1 MHKNL
6 LDEFLN
12 TRYSA
17 LNSMLHRNKIQQSF
31 KDSIMF
37 GKFSEQVKK
46 SSKPVS
52 SLVAVNT
59 KALEELSQQQTE
71 FFTGFLADSVKYVE
85 SLSVQTEVKG
95 FVAAQSS
102 YAEAVKERL
111 AHTSKQTYGTMNDI
125 REEYTK
131 VLKTSIQELP
141 AAEEVTKELMKAVPA
156 VATPIASKAETN
168 PAPVKKPVAKK
179 AAPKAAAK
187 PAAKVEASKAKAKPA
202 AKPAVKAEAPKAQ
215 VKPVA
220 KTESS
225 PTAPAAAKKA

>member
-1 MHKNL
+1 
-6 LDEFLN
+6 
-12 TRYSA
+12 
-17 LNSMLHRNKIQQSF
+17 
-31 KDSIMF
+31 MF

-95 FVAAQSS
+95 FVAAQST

-131 VLKTSIQELP
+131 VLKTSIEELP

-156 VATPIASKAETN
+156 VATPAAPKAVAK
-168 PAPVKKPVAKK
+168 PAPAKKPAAKKAPAKAATK
-179 AAPKAAAK
+179 AAPK
-187 PAAKVEASKAKAKPA
+187 PAA
-202 AKPAVKAEAPKAQ
+202 KAEAPKAET
-215 VKPVA
+215 KPVA
-220 KTESS
+220 KAEAPKAAVKTGSS
-225 PTAPAAAKKA
+225 PAATAAAKKA

>member
-1 MHKNL
+1 
-6 LDEFLN
+6 
-12 TRYSA
+12 
-17 LNSMLHRNKIQQSF
+17 MLQRNKIQQSF

-95 FVAAQSS
+95 FVAAQST

-131 VLKTSIQELP
+131 VLKTSIEELP

-156 VATPIASKAETN
+156 VATPAAPKAEAK
-168 PAPVKKPVAKK
+168 PAPAKAEAKPAPAKAVAKPAPAKKPAAKKTPAK
-179 AAPKAAAK
+179 AAPKAAPK
-187 PAAKVEASKAKAKPA
+187 PAA
-202 AKPAVKAEAPKAQ
+202 KAEAPKAEA
-215 VKPVA
+215 KPVA
-220 KTESS
+220 KAEAPKAAVKTGSS
-225 PTAPAAAKKA
+225 PAATAAAKKA

>member
-1 MHKNL
+1 
-6 LDEFLN
+6 
-12 TRYSA
+12 
-17 LNSMLHRNKIQQSF
+17 
-31 KDSIMF
+31 MF

-95 FVAAQSS
+95 FVAAQSTF
-102 YAEAVKERL
+102 AEAVKERL

-131 VLKTSIQELP
+131 VLKTSIDELP

-156 VATPIASKAETN
+156 VATPVASKAETN

-179 AAPKAAAK
+179 AAPKPAPKAAAK
-187 PAAKVEASKAKAKPA
+187 PAAKVEAPKAKAKPA

-225 PTAPAAAKKA
+225 PAATAAAKKA

>member
-1 MHKNL
+1 
-6 LDEFLN
+6 
-12 TRYSA
+12 
-17 LNSMLHRNKIQQSF
+17 MLQRNKIQQSF

-95 FVAAQSS
+95 FVAAQST

-131 VLKTSIQELP
+131 VLKTSIEELP

-156 VATPIASKAETN
+156 VATPAAPKAEAK
-168 PAPVKKPVAKK
+168 PAPAKAVAKPAPAKKPAAKKTPAK
-179 AAPKAAAK
+179 AAPKAAPK
-187 PAAKVEASKAKAKPA
+187 PAA
-202 AKPAVKAEAPKAQ
+202 KAEAPKAEA
-215 VKPVA
+215 KPVA
-220 KTESS
+220 KAEAPKAAVKTGSS
-225 PTAPAAAKKA
+225 PAATAAAKKA

>member
-1 MHKNL
+1 
-6 LDEFLN
+6 
-12 TRYSA
+12 
-17 LNSMLHRNKIQQSF
+17 
-31 KDSIMF
+31 MF

-95 FVAAQSS
+95 FVAAQST

-131 VLKTSIQELP
+131 VLKTSIEELP

-156 VATPIASKAETN
+156 VATPAAPKAEAK
-168 PAPVKKPVAKK
+168 PAPAKKPAAKKAPAK
-179 AAPKAAAK
+179 AAPKAATKAAPK
-187 PAAKVEASKAKAKPA
+187 PAA
-202 AKPAVKAEAPKAQ
+202 KAEAPKAEA
-215 VKPVA
+215 KPVA
-220 KTESS
+220 KAEAPKAAVKTESS
-225 PTAPAAAKKA
+225 PAATAAAKKA

>member
-1 MHKNL
+1 
-6 LDEFLN
+6 
-12 TRYSA
+12 
-17 LNSMLHRNKIQQSF
+17 
-31 KDSIMF
+31 MF

-85 SLSVQTEVKG
+85 SLSVLTEVKG
-95 FVAAQSS
+95 FVAAQST

-131 VLKTSIQELP
+131 VLKTSIEELP

-156 VATPIASKAETN
+156 VATPTAPKAETK
-168 PAPVKKPVAKK
+168 PAPVKKPAAKK
-179 AAPKAAAK
+179 AAPKAPVKAAAK
-187 PAAKVEASKAKAKPA
+187 APA
-202 AKPAVKAEAPKAQ
+202 KAEAPKA
-215 VKPVA
+215 KPAEKPAARAEAPKAA

-225 PTAPAAAKKA
+225 PAAPAAAKKA

>member
-1 MHKNL
+1 
-6 LDEFLN
+6 
-12 TRYSA
+12 
-17 LNSMLHRNKIQQSF
+17 
-31 KDSIMF
+31 MF

-131 VLKTSIQELP
+131 VLKTSIEELP

-156 VATPIASKAETN
+156 VATPAAPKAEAK
-168 PAPVKKPVAKK
+168 PAPAKKPAAKKAPAK
-179 AAPKAAAK
+179 AAPKTAPKAAPK
-187 PAAKVEASKAKAKPA
+187 PAA
-202 AKPAVKAEAPKAQ
+202 KAEAPKAEA
-215 VKPVA
+215 KAEAPKAA
-220 KTESS
+220 KTGSS
-225 PTAPAAAKKA
+225 PAAPAAAKKA

>member
-1 MHKNL
+1 
-6 LDEFLN
+6 
-12 TRYSA
+12 
-17 LNSMLHRNKIQQSF
+17 
-31 KDSIMF
+31 MF

-85 SLSVQTEVKG
+85 SLSVLTEVKG
-95 FVAAQSS
+95 FVAAQST

-131 VLKTSIQELP
+131 VLKTSIEELP

-156 VATPIASKAETN
+156 VATPAAPKAEAK
-168 PAPVKKPVAKK
+168 PAPAKKPAAKKAPAK
-179 AAPKAAAK
+179 AAPKAATKAAPK
-187 PAAKVEASKAKAKPA
+187 PAA
-202 AKPAVKAEAPKAQ
+202 KAEAPKAGA
-215 VKPVA
+215 KPVA
-220 KTESS
+220 KAEAPKAAVKTESS
-225 PTAPAAAKKA
+225 PAATAAAKKA

>member
-1 MHKNL
+1 
-6 LDEFLN
+6 
-12 TRYSA
+12 
-17 LNSMLHRNKIQQSF
+17 
-31 KDSIMF
+31 MF

-95 FVAAQSS
+95 FVAAQST

-131 VLKTSIQELP
+131 VLKTSIEELP

-156 VATPIASKAETN
+156 VATPAAPKAEAK
-168 PAPVKKPVAKK
+168 PAPAKAVAKPAPAKKPAAKKTPAK
-179 AAPKAAAK
+179 AAPKAAPK
-187 PAAKVEASKAKAKPA
+187 PAA
-202 AKPAVKAEAPKAQ
+202 KAEAPKAEA
-215 VKPVA
+215 KPVA
-220 KTESS
+220 KAEAPKAAVKTGSS
-225 PTAPAAAKKA
+225 PAATAAAKKA

>member
-1 MHKNL
+1 MHKNQ
-6 LDEFLN
+6 LDAFLDN
-12 TRYSA
+12 RYSE
-17 LNSMLHRNKIQQSF
+17 LNSMLQRNKIQQSF

-95 FVAAQSS
+95 FVAAQST

-131 VLKTSIQELP
+131 VLKTSIEELP

-156 VATPIASKAETN
+156 VATPAAPKAEAK
-168 PAPVKKPVAKK
+168 PAPAKKPAAKKAPAK
-179 AAPKAAAK
+179 AAPKAAQKAAPR
-187 PAAKVEASKAKAKPA
+187 PAA
-202 AKPAVKAEAPKAQ
+202 KAEAPKAGA
-215 VKPVA
+215 KPVA
-220 KTESS
+220 KAEAQKAAVKTGSS
-225 PTAPAAAKKA
+225 PAAPAAAKKA

>member
-1 MHKNL
+1 
-6 LDEFLN
+6 
-12 TRYSA
+12 
-17 LNSMLHRNKIQQSF
+17 
-31 KDSIMF
+31 MF

-95 FVAAQSS
+95 FVAAQST

-131 VLKTSIQELP
+131 VLKTSIEELP

-156 VATPIASKAETN
+156 VATPAAPKAEAK
-168 PAPVKKPVAKK
+168 PAPAKKPAAKKAPAK
-179 AAPKAAAK
+179 AAPKAATKAAPK
-187 PAAKVEASKAKAKPA
+187 PAA
-202 AKPAVKAEAPKAQ
+202 KAEAPKAEA
-215 VKPVA
+215 KPVA
-220 KTESS
+220 KAEAPKAAVKTESS
-225 PTAPAAAKKA
+225 PAATTAAKKA

>member
-1 MHKNL
+1 
-6 LDEFLN
+6 
-12 TRYSA
+12 
-17 LNSMLHRNKIQQSF
+17 
-31 KDSIMF
+31 MF

-85 SLSVQTEVKG
+85 SLSVLTEVKG
-95 FVAAQSS
+95 FVAAQST

-131 VLKTSIQELP
+131 VLKTSIEELP

-156 VATPIASKAETN
+156 VATPTAPKAETK
-168 PAPVKKPVAKK
+168 PAPVKKPAAKK
-179 AAPKAAAK
+179 AAPKAPVKAAAK
-187 PAAKVEASKAKAKPA
+187 APVKAAAKAPVKAAAKAPA
-202 AKPAVKAEAPKAQ
+202 KAEAPKA
-215 VKPVA
+215 KPAEKPAARAEAPKAA

-225 PTAPAAAKKA
+225 PAAPAAAKKA

>member
-1 MHKNL
+1 
-6 LDEFLN
+6 
-12 TRYSA
+12 
-17 LNSMLHRNKIQQSF
+17 
-31 KDSIMF
+31 MF

-95 FVAAQSS
+95 FVAAQST

-131 VLKTSIQELP
+131 VLKTSIEELP

-156 VATPIASKAETN
+156 VATPAAPKAKAK
-168 PAPVKKPVAKK
+168 PAPAKKPAAKKAPAK
-179 AAPKAAAK
+179 AAPKAAPK
-187 PAAKVEASKAKAKPA
+187 PAAK
-202 AKPAVKAEAPKAQ
+202 AEAPRAEA
-215 VKPVA
+215 KPVA
-220 KTESS
+220 KAEAQKSAVKTGSS
-225 PTAPAAAKKA
+225 PAAPAAAKKA

>member
-1 MHKNL
+1 
-6 LDEFLN
+6 
-12 TRYSA
+12 
-17 LNSMLHRNKIQQSF
+17 MLQRNKIQQSF

-95 FVAAQSS
+95 FVAAQST

-131 VLKTSIQELP
+131 VLKTSIEELP

-156 VATPIASKAETN
+156 VATPAAPKAEAK
-168 PAPVKKPVAKK
+168 PAPAKKPAAKKAPAK
-179 AAPKAAAK
+179 AAPKAATKAAPK
-187 PAAKVEASKAKAKPA
+187 PAA
-202 AKPAVKAEAPKAQ
+202 KAEAPKAEA
-215 VKPVA
+215 KPVA
-220 KTESS
+220 KAEAPKAAVKTESS
-225 PTAPAAAKKA
+225 PAATAAAKKA

>member
-1 MHKNL
+1 
-6 LDEFLN
+6 
-12 TRYSA
+12 
-17 LNSMLHRNKIQQSF
+17 
-31 KDSIMF
+31 MF

-95 FVAAQSS
+95 FVAAQST

-131 VLKTSIQELP
+131 VLKTSIEELP

-156 VATPIASKAETN
+156 VATP
-168 PAPVKKPVAKK
+168 
-179 AAPKAAAK
+179 AAPKAEAK
-187 PAAKVEASKAKAKPA
+187 PAPAKKPA
-202 AKPAVKAEAPKAQ
+202 AKAEAPKAEA
-215 VKPVA
+215 KPVA
-220 KTESS
+220 KAEAPKAAVKTESS
-225 PTAPAAAKKA
+225 PAATAAAKKA

>member
-1 MHKNL
+1 
-6 LDEFLN
+6 
-12 TRYSA
+12 
-17 LNSMLHRNKIQQSF
+17 
-31 KDSIMF
+31 MF

-95 FVAAQSS
+95 FVAAQST

-131 VLKTSIQELP
+131 VLKTSIEELP

-156 VATPIASKAETN
+156 VATPAAPKAEAK
-168 PAPVKKPVAKK
+168 PAPAKKPAAKKAPAK
-179 AAPKAAAK
+179 AAPKAAQKAAPR
-187 PAAKVEASKAKAKPA
+187 PAA
-202 AKPAVKAEAPKAQ
+202 KAEAPKAGA
-215 VKPVA
+215 KPVA
-220 KTESS
+220 KAEAQKAAVKTGSS
-225 PTAPAAAKKA
+225 PAAPAAAKKA

>member
-1 MHKNL
+1 
-6 LDEFLN
+6 
-12 TRYSA
+12 
-17 LNSMLHRNKIQQSF
+17 MLQRNKIQQSF

-85 SLSVQTEVKG
+85 SLSVLTEVKG
-95 FVAAQSS
+95 FVAAQST

-131 VLKTSIQELP
+131 VLKTSIEELP

-156 VATPIASKAETN
+156 VATPTAPKAETK
-168 PAPVKKPVAKK
+168 PAPVKKPAAKK
-179 AAPKAAAK
+179 AAPKAPVKAAAK
-187 PAAKVEASKAKAKPA
+187 APVKAAAKAPA
-202 AKPAVKAEAPKAQ
+202 KAEAPKA
-215 VKPVA
+215 KPAEKPAARAEAPKAA

-225 PTAPAAAKKA
+225 PAAPAAAKKA

>member
-1 MHKNL
+1 
-6 LDEFLN
+6 
-12 TRYSA
+12 
-17 LNSMLHRNKIQQSF
+17 
-31 KDSIMF
+31 MF

-52 SLVAVNT
+52 SLVTVNT

-95 FVAAQSS
+95 FVAAQSTF
-102 YAEAVKERL
+102 AEAVKERL

-131 VLKTSIQELP
+131 VLKTSIDELP

-156 VATPIASKAETN
+156 VATPVASKAETN

-179 AAPKAAAK
+179 AAPKPAPKAAAK
-187 PAAKVEASKAKAKPA
+187 PAAKVEAPKAKAKPA

-225 PTAPAAAKKA
+225 PAAPAAAKKA

>member
-1 MHKNL
+1 
-6 LDEFLN
+6 
-12 TRYSA
+12 
-17 LNSMLHRNKIQQSF
+17 
-31 KDSIMF
+31 MF

-95 FVAAQSS
+95 FVAAQSTF
-102 YAEAVKERL
+102 AEAVKERL

-131 VLKTSIQELP
+131 VLKTSIDELP

-156 VATPIASKAETN
+156 VATPVASKAETN
-168 PAPVKKPVAKK
+168 PTPVKKPVAKK
-179 AAPKAAAK
+179 AAPKPAPKAAAK
-187 PAAKVEASKAKAKPA
+187 PAAKVEAPKAKAKPA

-225 PTAPAAAKKA
+225 PAAPAAAKKA

>member
-1 MHKNL
+1 
-6 LDEFLN
+6 
-12 TRYSA
+12 
-17 LNSMLHRNKIQQSF
+17 
-31 KDSIMF
+31 MF

-46 SSKPVS
+46 SSKPMS

-85 SLSVQTEVKG
+85 SLSVQTEMKG
-95 FVAAQSS
+95 MVAAQSS

-131 VLKTSIQELP
+131 VLKESVEELP
-141 AAEEVTKELMKAVPA
+141 SAEAVTQELMKAVPESVKAA
-156 VATPIASKAETN
+156 VPTAPVAQKTATEAAATADKAAEEATDTVEKAVEAA
-168 PAPVKKPVAKK
+168 PAAKTEAVKKPAPKR

-187 PAAKVEASKAKAKPA
+187 PAAAKAP
-202 AKPAVKAEAPKAQ
+202 VKK
-215 VKPVA
+215 
-220 KTESS
+220 
-225 PTAPAAAKKA
+225 

>member
-1 MHKNL
+1 
-6 LDEFLN
+6 
-12 TRYSA
+12 
-17 LNSMLHRNKIQQSF
+17 MLQRNKIQQSF

-95 FVAAQSS
+95 FVAAQST

-125 REEYTK
+125 REKYTK
-131 VLKTSIQELP
+131 VLKTSIEELP

-156 VATPIASKAETN
+156 VATPVAPKAEAK
-168 PAPVKKPVAKK
+168 PAPAKKPAAKKAPAK
-179 AAPKAAAK
+179 AAPKAAPK
-187 PAAKVEASKAKAKPA
+187 PAAKA
-202 AKPAVKAEAPKAQ
+202 AVPKAEA
-215 VKPVA
+215 KPVA
-220 KTESS
+220 KAEATKATVKTESS
-225 PTAPAAAKKA
+225 PAAPAAAKKA

>member
-1 MHKNL
+1 
-6 LDEFLN
+6 
-12 TRYSA
+12 
-17 LNSMLHRNKIQQSF
+17 MLQRNKFQQSF

-95 FVAAQSS
+95 FVAAQST

-131 VLKTSIQELP
+131 VLKTSIEELP

-156 VATPIASKAETN
+156 VATPAAPKAKAK
-168 PAPVKKPVAKK
+168 PAPAKKPAAKKAPAK
-179 AAPKAAAK
+179 AAPKAAPK
-187 PAAKVEASKAKAKPA
+187 PAAK
-202 AKPAVKAEAPKAQ
+202 AEAPRAEA
-215 VKPVA
+215 KPVA
-220 KTESS
+220 KAEAQKSAVKTGSS
-225 PTAPAAAKKA
+225 PAAPAAAKKA